1 MIADSH
7 CWGEIV
13 RGISTFTQFTRQAHL
28 GCWNNTMKMD
38 SIKWGNDHICDMICV
53 KMGIC
58 MVVICTTIRISH
70 IYIYIIYN
78 KYTDIYI
85 YIGYPF
91 CGDQMVVVE
100 LTSGFWQL

>member
-1 MIADSH
+1 
-7 CWGEIV
+7 
-13 RGISTFTQFTRQAHL
+13 
-28 GCWNNTMKMD
+28 MKMD

-70 IYIYIIYN
+70 IYIIYIIN
-78 KYTDIYI
+78 IRIYI